1 MSAFRISG
9 FSGLVPRLA
18 KHLLSSNQAQTATNC
33 NLAAGDL
40 RPRNA
45 PLLVFSPQIN
55 GEIQS
60 MFRMEKD
67 GSEKWLVWSRDVDV
81 ARSPVAGDTLQR
93 FYYTGDGEP
102 RTSNFEMATAGANAY
117 PSTCYVLGV
126 TPPVSEPLVTASGG
140 SGVMTSR
147 AYVYTFVTQ
156 WGEESQ
162 PSPASIATSGKTDA
176 PWMISN
182 LDAAPPNSGTITAVS
197 RNSPVAG
204 QMEINLD
211 TVFGLRA
218 HEEIQFE
225 SVSGMTDLNGQFIL
239 ISVDPVTK
247 KVVISLSTDQVYA
260 GGGRWKR
267 QAPHNTGGMNK
278 RIYRTLTTSS
288 GTEYRYVATL
298 SGITKSYSDTVPD
311 TVIALGET
319 LTSTSWEMP
328 PANMR
333 GIVVLANGI
342 AAGFADNEVLFSE
355 PFKPYAWPTSYRQ
368 TYDQEI
374 VAIAAMG
381 TTLIGMTKGN
391 PFTLTGVEPATMSG
405 GMEKLGVAWPCM
417 SKRGVANF
425 AFGIGYPAPQGMVM
439 IGASSDIVTKDLF
452 TQKEWSEL
460 NPDTFIATSAD
471 NRYYCGYSAG
481 DSSLMFV
488 IDKAEDASFTKINQN
503 ISCIWTDPITGK
515 LYIATNKK
523 IYEWEGDKGTK
534 LFYEWKSK
542 RFVAASPVNYGAG
555 KIDADFEMTEEERAA
570 AQSSYKEAI
579 AANQTLIS
587 SYSMNDG
594 LADTCLGEYEI
605 GGDATQDIPL
615 LSIDSLQ
622 FQLWSDGMPKFT
634 KQVKNNRAFRLPA
647 GYKADNVEFVL
658 SGNVKVNSLVLAET
672 MDGLKQA

>member
-1 MSAFRISG
+1 VAAFRIAS
-9 FSGLVPRLA
+9 FSGLVPRMA
-18 KHLLSSNQAQTATNC
+18 KHLLSSSQAQTATNC

-45 PLLVFSPQIN
+45 PLLVFSPQIDA
-55 GEIQS
+55 EIQS

-102 RTSNFEMATAGANAY
+102 RTSNFEMATAGANGY

-126 TPPVSEPLVTASGG
+126 TPPVSEPLVAASGG
-140 SGVMTSR
+140 SGAATSR

-156 WGEESQ
+156 WGEESR
-162 PSPASIATSGKTDA
+162 PSPASIVTSGKIDA
-176 PWMISN
+176 IWMISN
-182 LDAAPPNSGTITAVS
+182 LDMAPPNSGAIIAVLK
-197 RNSPVAG
+197 NSPVAG
-204 QMEINLD
+204 QVEISLD
-211 TVFGLRA
+211 TIFGLRA
-218 HEEIQFE
+218 HEEIKFE
-225 SVSGMTDLNGQFIL
+225 SVSGMTDLNGRFTL
-239 ISVDPVTK
+239 ISVDPITK
-247 KVVISLSTDQVYA
+247 KVAVSLSTDQVYT

-267 QAPHNTGGMNK
+267 EALHNIEGMNK
-278 RIYRTLTTSS
+278 RLYRTLTTSS

-298 SGITKSYSDTVPD
+298 SAITKSYSDTVPD
-311 TVIALGET
+311 TVIALREI
-319 LTSTSWEMP
+319 LPSTSWEMP

-342 AAGFADNEVLFSE
+342 AAGFAGNEVLFSE

-381 TTLIGMTKGN
+381 TTLVGMTRGN
-391 PFTLTGVEPATMSG
+391 PFTITGVEPATMGG
-405 GMEKLGVAWPCM
+405 GMEKLGVAWPCR

-425 AFGIGYPAPQGMVM
+425 AFGVGYPAPHGMVM

-452 TQKEWSEL
+452 TQKEWAEL

-488 IDKAEDASFTKINQN
+488 IDKAENASFTKINQN

-523 IYEWEGDKGTK
+523 IYEWEGDTGTK

-542 RFVAASPVNYGAG
+542 RFVTAPPVNYGAG

-570 AQSSYKEAI
+570 AQSSYNEAI

-594 LADTCLGEYEI
+594 LADACLGEYEI

-622 FQLWSDGMPKFT
+622 FQLWADGLLKFT
-634 KQVKNNRAFRLPA
+634 KQVRNSRAFRLPS
-647 GYKADNVEFVL
+647 GYKADNMEFVL
-658 SGNVKVNSLVLAET
+658 SGNVKVNSVVLAET

>member
-1 MSAFRISG
+1 MVVS
-9 FSGLVPRLA
+9 
-18 KHLLSSNQAQTATNC
+18 LSS
-33 NLAAGDL
+33 
-40 RPRNA
+40 
-45 PLLVFSPQIN
+45 
-55 GEIQS
+55 
-60 MFRMEKD
+60 
-67 GSEKWLVWSRDVDV
+67 
-81 ARSPVAGDTLQR
+81 
-93 FYYTGDGEP
+93 
-102 RTSNFEMATAGANAY
+102 
-117 PSTCYVLGV
+117 
-126 TPPVSEPLVTASGG
+126 
-140 SGVMTSR
+140 
-147 AYVYTFVTQ
+147 
-156 WGEESQ
+156 
-162 PSPASIATSGKTDA
+162 
-176 PWMISN
+176 
-182 LDAAPPNSGTITAVS
+182 
-197 RNSPVAG
+197 
-204 QMEINLD
+204 
-211 TVFGLRA
+211 
-218 HEEIQFE
+218 
-225 SVSGMTDLNGQFIL
+225 
-239 ISVDPVTK
+239 
-247 KVVISLSTDQVYA
+247 DQVYT

-267 QAPHNTGGMNK
+267 EAPHNIQGMNK

-311 TVIALGET
+311 AVIALGET
-319 LTSTSWEMP
+319 LPSTNWEMP

-342 AAGFADNEVLFSE
+342 AAGFTGNEVLFSE
-355 PFKPYAWPTSYRQ
+355 PFKPYAWPISYRQ

-381 TTLIGMTKGN
+381 TTLVGMTKGN
-391 PFTLTGVEPATMSG
+391 PFTITGVEPATMGG

-523 IYEWEGDKGTK
+523 IYEWEGDTGTK

-542 RFVAASPVNYGAG
+542 RFITGAPVNYGAG

-622 FQLWSDGMPKFT
+622 FQLWSDGVPKFT
-634 KQVKNNRAFRLPA
+634 KQVKNNRAFRLPR